1 METRAVMNKAFDIL
15 RKELS
20 VEEYLIYLQ
29 AITPRVGN
37 ATKELRDKTEI
48 MSLKEVIER
57 AKEIE
62 MVVEQY
68 LGFLLQVRIV
78 FYSTFSNLNNTIKKE
93 KE

>member
-1 METRAVMNKAFDIL
+1 MNKAFDIL

-37 ATKELRDKTEI
+37 AAKELRDKTEI

-62 MVVEQY
+62 KVAKRGKQ
-68 LGFLLQVRIV
+68 
-78 FYSTFSNLNNTIKKE
+78 
-93 KE
+93 